1 LIVDG
6 RVLAS
11 VVEKYIVA
19 GNRTVTRCILNS
31 FALAATH
38 ACLIG
43 YQFITGALAAGRGE
57 ALGDDATTIAGSVK
71 V

>member
-1 LIVDG
+1 MITSMVSAHRIVLSQTG
-6 RVLAS
+6 R
-11 VVEKYIVA
+11 
-19 GNRTVTRCILNS
+19 RCILNS